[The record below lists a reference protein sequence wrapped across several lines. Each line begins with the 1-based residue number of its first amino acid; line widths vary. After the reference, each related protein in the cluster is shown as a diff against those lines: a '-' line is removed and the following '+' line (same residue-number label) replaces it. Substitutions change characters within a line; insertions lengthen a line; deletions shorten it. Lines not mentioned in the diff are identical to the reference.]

1 MPIDSSYLMLLYF
14 QHKKQ
19 ARQKFTISPSR
30 RKDSNLSRATTV
42 DIQVPKPENAVIL

>member
-1 MPIDSSYLMLLYF
+1 MLLYF

-19 ARQKFTISPSR
+19 VRQKLTISSSR
-30 RKDSNLSRATTV
+30 RKNSNLSRATTV